1 MRDALIPILLTA
13 LVLPCLPHAVGSALA
28 QTGPAFDVAGT
39 DAATVTAFLRS
50 LQTSVALGNRTK
62 VATLVHFPLKVW
74 LDGEMTTIRGESEF
88 QARYSRIFDD
98 SVKKAIA
105 EANVDTLFANQQGVM
120 VDNGRVWFR
129 PISEHKNA
137 IKIVAINDPNQP
149 R

>member
-13 LVLPCLPHAVGSALA
+13 LVLPCLPHAAGSALA

-39 DAATVTAFLRS
+39 DAATVTAFLKS
-50 LQTSVALGNRTK
+50 LQASVALGNRTK

-74 LDGEMTTIRGESEF
+74 LDGEETTIRSESEF
-88 QARYSRIFDD
+88 QARYSRIFDE
-98 SVKKAIA
+98 SVRKAVA
-105 EANVDTLFANQQGVM
+105 EAKVDTLFANQQGIM
-120 VDNGRVWFR
+120 FDNGRVWFR
-129 PISEHKNA
+129 PVSEHRNA